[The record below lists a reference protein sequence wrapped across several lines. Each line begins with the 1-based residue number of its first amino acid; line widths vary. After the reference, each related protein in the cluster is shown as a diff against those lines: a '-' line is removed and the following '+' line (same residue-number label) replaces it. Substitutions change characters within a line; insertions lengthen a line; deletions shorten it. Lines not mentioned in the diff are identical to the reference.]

1 MAIKVLVKKVTIIGE
16 RVLHDELIDLLKRH
30 HVSGWTAKDVTGEG
44 SRGVRA
50 SEWEGS
56 NIQIYTLVSASVA
69 DAIMEEVAEKYFPH
83 WSVVVYSQDVEVM
96 RSEKYQSNQ

>member
-1 MAIKVLVKKVTIIGE
+1 MAIKVRVKKVTIVGE
-16 RVLHDELIDLLKRH
+16 RVLYEQLIDLLKRH

-56 NIQIYTLVSASVA
+56 NTQIYTLVSEAVA
-69 DAIMEEVAEKYFPH
+69 DAIMDEIATKYFRD
-83 WSVVVYSQDVEVM
+83 WSVVVYSQDVEVL
-96 RSEKYQSNQ
+96 RSDKYNETQ